1 MPHKPEDKEAAET
14 LRTALGLRIRA
25 GREQLGWTQ
34 ERLAAAIGVGAEMLR
49 RYERG
54 AKFPSH
60 LTLLRLAEVLGSSV
74 DHLLG
79 HRPDQATGLPSAEE
93 LVRAWRRL
101 DVKQRGAI
109 ALIVFDLA
117 SRRGSGRPD

>member
-14 LRTALGLRIRA
+14 LRSALGLRIRA
-25 GREQLGWTQ
+25 GRERLGWTQ
-34 ERLAAAIGVGAEMLR
+34 ERLAAAISVGAEMLR

-60 LTLLRLAEVLGSSV
+60 LTLLRLAEVLGSSL

-79 HRPDQATGLPSAEE
+79 HRPDEATGLPSTEE
-93 LVRAWRRL
+93 LFRAWRRL
-101 DVKQRGAI
+101 DTKQRRAI
-109 ALIVFDLA
+109 AMLVFDLA
-117 SRRGSGRPD
+117 SRRAPGRTD

>member
-1 MPHKPEDKEAAET
+1 MPHKPEDKDAAET
-14 LRTALGLRIRA
+14 LRSALGLRIRA
-25 GREQLGWTQ
+25 GRDALGWTQ

-60 LTLLRLAEVLGSSV
+60 LTLIRLAEVLGSSL

-79 HRPDQATGLPSAEE
+79 HRPDEATHAPSAEDV
-93 LVRAWRRL
+93 VRAWRRL
-101 DVKQRGAI
+101 DSKQRRAI
-109 ALIVFDLA
+109 ALLVFELA
-117 SRRGSGRPD
+117 ATRGPERAG

>member
-1 MPHKPEDKEAAET
+1 MPHKPEDKDAAET
-14 LRTALGLRIRA
+14 LRSALGLRIRA
-25 GREQLGWTQ
+25 GRDALGWTQ

-60 LTLLRLAEVLGSSV
+60 LTLIRLAEVLGSSL

-79 HRPDQATGLPSAEE
+79 HRPDEATTAPSAEE

-101 DVKQRGAI
+101 DVKQRRAI
-109 ALIVFDLA
+109 ALLVFELA
-117 SRRGSGRPD
+117 ATRAAGRTG